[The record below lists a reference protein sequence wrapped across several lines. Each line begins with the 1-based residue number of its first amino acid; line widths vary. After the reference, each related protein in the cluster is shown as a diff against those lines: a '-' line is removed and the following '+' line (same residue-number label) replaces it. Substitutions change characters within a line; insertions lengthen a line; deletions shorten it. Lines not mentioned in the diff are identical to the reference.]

1 VALFYGARRGQE
13 AGITHLAEPQ
23 ILQMPV
29 YISQITLK
37 HPTLLTY
44 IPNSQMHQFT
54 LTSTHSRNS
63 EVHLKFYSHIYPP
76 THGHV
81 INQIAN
87 SQIYPNTHKHATY
100 TPNSDTLYI
109 IKPKDKHTPSQ
120 TNPFGSPTS

>member
-1 VALFYGARRGQE
+1 
-13 AGITHLAEPQ
+13 
-23 ILQMPV
+23 MPV